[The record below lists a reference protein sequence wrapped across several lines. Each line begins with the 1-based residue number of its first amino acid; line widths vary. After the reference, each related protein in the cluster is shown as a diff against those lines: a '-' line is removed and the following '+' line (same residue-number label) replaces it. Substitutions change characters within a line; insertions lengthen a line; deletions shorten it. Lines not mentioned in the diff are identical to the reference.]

1 MDQEDEV
8 RHPAVQGQGQLG
20 QPVGTQGALVP
31 TPKTPLRKFLEG
43 VSEAFQGLKKSLRVT
58 LRWFLRWFL
67 PRLFVV
73 FIALI
78 LFGGW
83 IQVQPLKRAA
93 GWLHPLERVNAYS
106 WCISTNEGWPSV
118 GQDYPAG
125 PQAPSVRIAPGLWCN
140 PRSPTRG
147 VAGKMRILFPHLD

>member
-1 MDQEDEV
+1 MEEQQTRDVTEIAPEK
-8 RHPAVQGQGQLG
+8 
-20 QPVGTQGALVP
+20 TTSALVP
-31 TPKTPLRKFLEG
+31 TLKTPLRKFFEG

-83 IQVQPLKRAA
+83 IQTQPLKKAA
-93 GWLHPLERVNAYS
+93 GWVQLSERRSARS
-106 WCISTNEGWPSV
+106 WCQSSASSGWVSYGMPYPPNAETPSV
-118 GQDYPAG
+118 KISPWG
-125 PQAPSVRIAPGLWCN
+125 VWCN
-140 PRSPTRG
+140 ANSPTKG
-147 VAGKMRILFPHLD
+147 VVLRMKKLFPDLF